1 MIRINVDIV
10 GQFYMKQSCVKVF
23 RIVSFINSYMVVF
36 IFFAVFTTAESKSAP
51 VCPGSAWPPYRHV
64 TAASVHYLTGS
75 AGPAG

>member
-1 MIRINVDIV
+1 
-10 GQFYMKQSCVKVF
+10 
-23 RIVSFINSYMVVF
+23 MVVF

-75 AGPAG
+75 TGPAG